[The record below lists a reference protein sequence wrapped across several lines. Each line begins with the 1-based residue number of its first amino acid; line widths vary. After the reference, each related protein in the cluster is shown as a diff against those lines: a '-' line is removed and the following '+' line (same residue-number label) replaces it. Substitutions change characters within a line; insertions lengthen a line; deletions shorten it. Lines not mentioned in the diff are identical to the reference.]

1 MPKVVDYEQKKQEIA
16 HKALYVFAYEG
27 YHRTT
32 MAQIAA
38 MCHIGRSTIYE
49 YFRNKDE
56 IFTYTLNQC
65 FDAVELDFQD
75 VSGRDVSGRDVSG
88 REAGGPEGNGRKLR
102 VAEGNGREAGRP
114 NGHRPPRDAVESISA
129 IIGRV
134 LANLYRDKRILLV
147 LLEHTLRIMREDQ
160 DVTEQLKERAMEI
173 LDMFAA
179 LLEEGIRRGEVRELD
194 PQATAATLGTLIEA
208 AVFQFSIDTNVSLD
222 TVLSGVQSMLQGLR
236 TTVEQPV

>member
-75 VSGRDVSGRDVSG
+75 VSGREVSG
-88 REAGGPEGNGRKLR
+88 REVSG
-102 VAEGNGREAGRP
+102 P
-114 NGHRPPRDAVESISA
+114 NGHRPHRPPRDAVESISA

-179 LLEEGIRRGEVRELD
+179 LLEEGMRRGEVRELD

-222 TVLSGVQSMLQGLR
+222 TVLRGVQSMLQGLR

>member
-75 VSGRDVSGRDVSG
+75 VSGREVSG
-88 REAGGPEGNGRKLR
+88 REVSG
-102 VAEGNGREAGRP
+102 P
-114 NGHRPPRDAVESISA
+114 NGHRPHRPPRDAVESISA

-179 LLEEGIRRGEVRELD
+179 LLEEGMRRGEVRELD

-222 TVLSGVQSMLQGLR
+222 TVLRGVQSMLQGLR
-236 TTVEQPV
+236 TPVEQPV

>member
-75 VSGRDVSGRDVSG
+75 VSGREVSG
-88 REAGGPEGNGRKLR
+88 REVSG
-102 VAEGNGREAGRP
+102 P
-114 NGHRPPRDAVESISA
+114 NGHRPHRPPRDAVESISA

-179 LLEEGIRRGEVRELD
+179 LLEEGMRRGEVRELD